1 MYVTNQK
8 KWGEIQMG
16 INTTLSEAGAGLGTF
31 LTSITDPV
39 VTLMIGLGV
48 AGAIVGVIYAIAS
61 AIKLK

>member
-1 MYVTNQK
+1 MA
-8 KWGEIQMG
+8 
-16 INTTLSEAGAGLGTF
+16 INTTLIEAGNGLGSF

-61 AIKLK
+61 AVKLK